1 MDSEIKMVA
10 TQERKDRIRR
20 VRRHELDK
28 IEVYTSE
35 VQEIELDT
43 RVLNKLSR
51 KISRRKSRR

>member
-1 MDSEIKMVA
+1 MDSEIQMVA

-28 IEVYTSE
+28 IEVYTSD
-35 VQEIELDT
+35 VKEIELDT

>member
-1 MDSEIKMVA
+1 MDSEIQMVA

-28 IEVYTSE
+28 IEVYTSD
-35 VQEIELDT
+35 VKEIELDT

-51 KISRRKSRR
+51 KIGRRKSRR